1 MITVAI
7 LTVSDSTVAG
17 TRVDVSGPAL
27 KDRCEELGWKVVAT
41 AIRPDEA
48 AKISELLTEWADN
61 FTASVILTT
70 GGTGLSTRDVTPEA
84 TRAILE
90 REIPGLAE
98 LMRSK
103 GLEQTQFAPLSR
115 ALAGT
120 RRKTLIVNL
129 PGAPKGSLFSL
140 GVVEP
145 LVPHIVQ
152 LLKGHTQHEA

>member
-41 AIRPDEA
+41 AVLPDDA
-48 AKISELLTEWADN
+48 LKISELLIEWADN
-61 FTASVILTT
+61 SAASLILTT
-70 GGTGLSTRDVTPEA
+70 GGTGLSSRDVTPEA
-84 TRAILE
+84 TRVVLE
-90 REIPGLAE
+90 REIPGLGE

-103 GLEQTQFAPLSR
+103 GMEQTRFAPLSR

-145 LVPHIVQ
+145 LVPHVLQ
-152 LLKGHTQHEA
+152 LLEGHTEHEA